1 MARRLAYGV
10 AEQSKQCDQGGKAM
24 STAAIPVHVALVD
37 DTGTIDAAQLA
48 EVAGALNEQVQ
59 ADVAPAWKLA
69 ASVGAYPKPPAGTW
83 RVEIKTGT
91 GDEEA
96 AGYHADE
103 HGQPYAIVGLDDG
116 NWTITASHELIEML
130 VDPFG
135 SRLHTAAA
143 LPGWEGKG
151 SRVRYLME
159 PGDPCEDVRFSY
171 QVGGVPLSDFV
182 LPSFYRTPASNA
194 EGKYSHTG
202 AVTKPLEILEGGYIS
217 FFDREGNGWQRFVIK
232 GQVHDRELPPEKGRL
247 LNLREFC
254 DAQARAFR
262 RSQR

>member
-1 MARRLAYGV
+1 
-10 AEQSKQCDQGGKAM
+10 M

-37 DTGTIDAAQLA
+37 ATGTIDAAQLA

-59 ADVAPAWKLA
+59 ADVAPVWKVA
-69 ASVGAYPKPPAGTW
+69 ASVGAYPEPPAGTW
-83 RVEIKTGT
+83 RVELKAGT

-116 NWTITASHELIEML
+116 NWTVTASHELIEML

-135 SRLHTAAA
+135 SRLHTAVA
-143 LPGWEGKG
+143 LPNWEGT
-151 SRVRYLME
+151 SPRVRYLME
-159 PGDPCEDVRFSY
+159 PGDPCEVKSY

-182 LPSFYRTPASNA
+182 LPSYYRTPASEA
-194 EGKYSHTG
+194 DGKYSHTG

-217 FFDREGNGWQRFVIK
+217 FFDPETGRGWQRFVMR
-232 GQVHDRELPPEKGRL
+232 GEMHDRELPLEEGR

-254 DAQARAFR
+254 DLHARKYRASLR
-262 RSQR
+262 

>member
-1 MARRLAYGV
+1 
-10 AEQSKQCDQGGKAM
+10 M
-24 STAAIPVHVALVD
+24 STTAIPVHVALVD
-37 DTGTIDAAQLA
+37 ATGTIDAAQLA

-59 ADVAPAWKLA
+59 ADVAPVWKVA

-83 RVEIKTGT
+83 RVELKPGT

-116 NWTITASHELIEML
+116 NWTVTASHELIEML

-135 SRLHTAAA
+135 SRLHTAIA
-143 LPGWEGKG
+143 LPGWAEAKAS

-159 PGDPCEDVRFSY
+159 PGDPCEDTSY

-182 LPSFYRTPASNA
+182 LPSYYRTPASEA
-194 EGKYSHTG
+194 KGKYSHTG

-217 FFDREGNGWQRFVIK
+217 FFDPKTGRGWQRFVIRK
-232 GQVHDRELPPEKGRL
+232 EIHDRELPLEEGRINL
-247 LNLREFC
+247 REGQRNLREFC